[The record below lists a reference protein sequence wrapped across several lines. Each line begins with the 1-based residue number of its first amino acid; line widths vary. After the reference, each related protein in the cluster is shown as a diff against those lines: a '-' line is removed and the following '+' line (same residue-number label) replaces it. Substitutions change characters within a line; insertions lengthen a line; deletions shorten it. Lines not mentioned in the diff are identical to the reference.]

1 MSGIVSGEPVST
13 QLPSASA
20 IAAAVRSGAAR
31 ATDVIA
37 EHRDRAAATSSAAL
51 NAFVTEDW
59 DRAMRRAAEID
70 ADRVAGRPLGALAGV
85 PVSVKD
91 IVAVQGFP
99 ATLGSRAFRG
109 NLPTATA
116 GAVRRLEA
124 AGAIIVGKTNLPEFA
139 FGTTCDSPVAGL
151 TLNPLD
157 HDRSPGGSSGGEAAA
172 VAAGLSAIGLGTD
185 YGGSL
190 RWPAACTGITAI
202 RPSIGRVQ
210 RSGQLPGSGG
220 DVSGASRPDPDR
232 MQTAYQVV
240 GPLARDIDDLVLA
253 FSVIGRAVPM
263 AGSTARS
270 MSAPTGVPS
279 RELATTGP
287 LRIGWSAAES
297 LGRVRTETVAA
308 ITGLARALGA
318 ARGEQFV
325 VERADAADADI
336 PLRAALDAYNA
347 YRALDPLIDHL
358 AAVRGREDLVGR
370 EVLSSIMASTAGP
383 HTSGLP
389 AALATARRDAAL
401 ATRDALRL
409 FERYDALILPVAGGP
424 ACLPD
429 GSVDIDGTRVEGWE
443 LMGHCR
449 AITLLGAPSVSLPIG
464 RTVEGLP
471 LSVQIVTRPGAD
483 ELALAIAQQASRR

>member
-1 MSGIVSGEPVST
+1 MTGPTSADP
-13 QLPSASA
+13 ASA
-20 IAAAVRSGAAR
+20 DWNQAGLSSAGRIAAAVRSGAVR

-37 EHRDRAAATSSAAL
+37 EHRDRSASSTHAVL
-51 NAFVTEDW
+51 NVFVNADW
-59 DRAMRRAAEID
+59 EGAMRRAAQID
-70 ADRVAGRPLGALAGV
+70 EQRAEGRPLGTLAGV

-91 IVAVQGFP
+91 ILAVQGFP
-99 ATLGSRAFRG
+99 VTLGTRAFRN
-109 NLPTATA
+109 NLPTETA

-139 FGTTCDSPVAGL
+139 FGTTCDSPVAGR

-172 VAAGLSAIGLGTD
+172 VASGISAIGIGTD

-190 RWPAACTGITAI
+190 RWPAACVGITAI

-240 GPLARDIDDLVLA
+240 GPLARDIDDLILA
-253 FSVIGRAVPM
+253 F
-263 AGSTARS
+263 TAIARP
-270 MSAPTGVPS
+270 APARV
-279 RELATTGP
+279 REATGP
-287 LRIGWSAAES
+287 LRIGWTAAAA
-297 LGRVRTETVAA
+297 LGQVRAETVAA
-308 ITGLARALGA
+308 IAGLARSLGA
-318 ARGEQFV
+318 
-325 VERADAADADI
+325 ERADAAQVDI

-347 YRALDPLIDHL
+347 YRVLDPLVDHL

-370 EVLSSIMASTAGP
+370 EVLSTIATSTAG
-383 HTSGLP
+383 LP
-389 AALATARRDAAL
+389 AVLAAARLDAAR
-401 ATRDALRL
+401 AAQDALRL
-409 FERYDALILPVAGGP
+409 FDRYDVLILPVAGGP

-429 GSVDIDGTRVEGWE
+429 GSVDVDGVRVESWE

-449 AITLLGAPSVSLPIG
+449 AITLLGAPSVSIPIG
-464 RTVEGLP
+464 RTAEGLP
-471 LSVQIVTRPGAD
+471 LSVQIVTRTGAD
-483 ELALAIAQQASRR
+483 ELALSIAQKVSRM